1 MRIGDSDGAVAGAE
15 IDAVAH
21 RRLLR
26 NHRGTIHARYGR
38 AIETADYDPFAAGKH
53 LVGART
59 VEAHDATRGRTFP
72 VDIWNAT
79 DREARPLIV
88 FSHYSGGHRRVSSFL
103 CTHLASHGYTVAAMD
118 HSEVV
123 ALELA
128 RKDGESKAER
138 SARIDAIIGNRVPD
152 VRFLL
157 DHLLAREDLEID
169 AERIGLAGHSLGG
182 WTVLATPEIDQRV
195 RSVVAMA
202 PGGSSNPRPG
212 ILPLEL
218 TFAWGRDVPTLYL
231 AGELDVSIP
240 LDGVCEL
247 FDRTPGSK
255 RMFVLRRADHQHF
268 IDDVEVAHEA
278 VRAATFPGEAA
289 WIPAAM
295 LPIPELSSGEQ
306 AHLFTR
312 GLTLAHFD
320 ATLRGSDAA
329 NRFLAADVEAKLAV
343 RRVDMFVHRRVTAE

>member
-1 MRIGDSDGAVAGAE
+1 
-15 IDAVAH
+15 
-21 RRLLR
+21 
-26 NHRGTIHARYGR
+26 
-38 AIETADYDPFAAGKH
+38 
-53 LVGART
+53 
-59 VEAHDATRGRTFP
+59 
-72 VDIWNAT
+72 
-79 DREARPLIV
+79 
-88 FSHYSGGHRRVSSFL
+88 
-103 CTHLASHGYTVAAMD
+103 MD

-128 RKDGESKAER
+128 RKDGESRAER